1 MGDLGSIL
9 NVTRSAILSHL
20 SALNVT
26 SSNIANVDTEGYTRL
41 RATFGSTGVV
51 NLAAGQED
59 FNVQITSIERLY
71 NKYLEE
77 QVVGQ
82 EQNVGYTDSQT
93 DALNRAET
101 IFNESTDSGI
111 NNLLAQ
117 FWSAWSEVSANPS
130 GTTERDNLVSISQS
144 LASMFRQKA
153 NELISVQNDTN
164 TSISDAVTELNQ
176 SLDDMVD
183 LNNKIAEIE
192 SGGGSAMDLRDKR
205 TELLRDISQII
216 DVNYYE
222 EANGSLNI
230 FISNGRSLVEGSNAW
245 KLDVVRN
252 TSNNNYYDIVFQ
264 DTPAVSINDDIK
276 GGKLAGLL
284 DVRDTKVTGYLTDL
298 DNMAATVITN
308 VNAQHSSGYDLNGN
322 IGGDFFSSASTRAKD
337 MRVDSAIVADVTKIA
352 ASATVNSDGDNASL
366 IAAIQDDST
375 LMGGGAQT
383 IDNFYE
389 SLVSRIG
396 QDVAD
401 LKSSQ
406 DHQTAVMTQME
417 SAREAVSGVSLDEEM
432 LNIIKYQAGYNAA
445 ARLSAIVNEM
455 MDTLIN
461 LGE

>member
-9 NVTRSAILSHL
+9 NITRSAILSHL
-20 SALNVT
+20 TALNVT

-41 RATFGSTGVV
+41 RSNFGSTGVI
-51 NLAAGQED
+51 NLTSGQED

-71 NKYLEE
+71 DKYLEE
-77 QVVGQ
+77 QVVMQ
-82 EQNVGYTDSQT
+82 EQDVGYYDSQM
-93 DALNRAET
+93 DVLDRVEA
-101 IFNESTDSGI
+101 IFNESTENGI
-111 NNLLAQ
+111 NDLLTQ
-117 FWSAWSEVSANPS
+117 FWNAWSEVSANPS
-130 GTTERDNLVSISQS
+130 GTTERDNLISISQS

-164 TSISDAVTELNQ
+164 TSISDTVTELNQ
-176 SLDDMVD
+176 YLDDMVD
-183 LNNKIAEIE
+183 LNNKIVEIE

-230 FISNGRSLVEGSNAW
+230 FISNGRSLVEGSNSW

-252 TSNNNYYDIVFQ
+252 TSNNNFYDIVFQ
-264 DTPAVSINDDIK
+264 DTPAVSINDNIK

-284 DVRDTKVTGYLTDL
+284 DVRDAKVAGYLTDL
-298 DNMAATVITN
+298 DNMAATIITT
-308 VNAQHSSGYDLNGN
+308 VNDQHSSGYDLNGN

-337 MRVDSAIVADVTKIA
+337 MQVDSTIAADVTRIA

-366 IAAIQDDST
+366 IAAIQNDST

-389 SLVSRIG
+389 SLISRVG
-396 QDVAD
+396 QDVANV
-401 LKSSQ
+401 KRSQ
-406 DHQTAVMTQME
+406 DHQTAVMSQME
-417 SAREAVSGVSLDEEM
+417 DAREAVSGVSLDEEM

-445 ARLSAIVNEM
+445 ARLSAIIDEM